1 MNERYENLTINATQL
16 RRDVVNAIYYAGDGH
31 PGPCMSIADILAVL
45 YFDIMRLDPKNPDW
59 TGRDRFI
66 LSKGHACPVYYAALA
81 RRGYLP
87 PAELKTLRS
96 LGSRLQGHPVQKLT
110 PGVDA
115 TSGSL
120 GHGLPQGCGM
130 AIAARRRGDD
140 TLTYIVTGDGELNE
154 GIVWEAAMNIAK
166 YKLTNLIAIVDYN
179 GIQSGGSVDKISGL
193 VNLAEKWRAFGWYT
207 VEIDGHDVE
216 KLTLAFENAA
226 RRGRTLSRE
235 EREGMTIVPNMEPP
249 KADQPIVFVA
259 KTIKGKGIP
268 YMEGNNTWHK
278 RVPTDEE
285 HKIAMSILGGQDLE

>member
-1 MNERYENLTINATQL
+1 MTERIHQITTMATQL
-16 RRDVVNAIYYAGDGH
+16 RRDVVNTIYYAGDGH

-45 YFDIMRLDPKNPDW
+45 YFDIMKLDPENPDW
-59 TGRDRFI
+59 IGRDRFI

-81 RRGYLP
+81 RKGYLP

-96 LGSRLQGHPVQKLT
+96 LNARLQGHPVQKST

-130 AIAARRRGDD
+130 AIAARRRKDD
-140 TLTYIVTGDGELNE
+140 TLTFVVTGDGELNE

-166 YKLTNLIAIVDYN
+166 NKLHNLIAIVDYN
-179 GIQSGGSVDKISGL
+179 GIQSGGTVDKISGL

-207 VEIDGHDVE
+207 IEIDGHDIE
-216 KLTLAFENAA
+216 ALTYALENAA
-226 RRGRTLSRE
+226 KRGRATRE
-235 EREGMTIVPNMEPP
+235 DREGMMIVPDMPGPNP
-249 KADQPIVFVA
+249 DQPIVFVA
-259 KTIKGKGIP
+259 KTLKGKGVP
-268 YMEGNNTWHK
+268 YMEGNNAWHK

-285 HKIAMSILGGQDLE
+285 RELAMSILGGLDLE